1 MIRAFSERLHQAN
14 NDHMF
19 QVTIEEDQQQQAL
32 DDEEDNNNPMMLEED
47 AHSMSKDI
55 QAHLR
60 EHLYGNTQK
69 HDN

>member
-55 QAHLR
+55 
-60 EHLYGNTQK
+60 
-69 HDN
+69 